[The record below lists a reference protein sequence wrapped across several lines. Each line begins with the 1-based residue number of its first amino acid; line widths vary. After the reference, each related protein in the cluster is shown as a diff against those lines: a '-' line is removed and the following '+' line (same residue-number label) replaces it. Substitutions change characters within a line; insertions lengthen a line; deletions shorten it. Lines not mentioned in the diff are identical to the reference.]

1 MYKVCSSAWWIS
13 SIPDH
18 WAGFSIR
25 TSGQQTLLATLHEL
39 CRLLWLLIRIYIK
52 CNEWHARF
60 FLQKLYFIQP
70 SLCSLVSVSTIVVIN
85 WETHFRGPNFKN
97 LSGGAHS
104 CTTPPQQSC
113 LWVELY
119 LCCLVLKFCLP
130 IQFLLK
136 TLTEVMVYQR
146 NWCINTQSGFICS

>member
-1 MYKVCSSAWWIS
+1 MNIIDPGSLGGVFNKDQRPANFAGYFAWIV
-13 SIPDH
+13 PP
-18 WAGFSIR
+18 
-25 TSGQQTLLATLHEL
+25 TLIINKNLHQMQRVT
-39 CRLLWLLIRIYIK
+39 CKI
-52 CNEWHARF
+52 

-70 SLCSLVSVSTIVVIN
+70 SLCSLVSVSTIAVIN

-119 LCCLVLKFCLP
+119 LCRLVLKFCLP